1 MSDMVDQTY
10 LLAQQYNTSSNLNAR
25 IQLHER
31 FSTNPLDWHRWVF
44 EQFQIPEN
52 SRVLELGSGTGL
64 LWLKNLDR
72 FPSGCSI
79 TLSDFSS
86 GMLEDAR
93 QSLGANA
100 ARFTFAVVDAQAIPF
115 ADNSFDV
122 VIANHMLYHVPDR
135 PRAFAEI
142 RRVLAPQGH
151 FYASTSG
158 EMHLHEIKLLC
169 ERAGIRVSGV
179 LSPANEF
186 AFSLENGSAQLVP
199 WFTRIN
205 IVRMDNSLAV
215 TETEPLLAF
224 ILSSI
229 PAHEI
234 DEARIQKLRVLID
247 QELAEQGAVRIA
259 KEAGLFVASGDEA
272 R

>member
-1 MSDMVDQTY
+1 MSDMVDQKY
-10 LLAQQYNTSSNLNAR
+10 LLTQQYNTSTNLNAR

-44 EQFQIPEN
+44 EQFQIPAG

-72 FPSGCSI
+72 LPADWEI

-86 GMLEDAR
+86 GMLGDAR
-93 QSLGANA
+93 QNLGENVAL
-100 ARFTFAVVDAQAIPF
+100 FTFAVVDAQAIPF
-115 ADNSFDV
+115 ADNAFDY

-142 RRVLAPQGH
+142 RRVLAPGGR

-186 AFSLENGSAQLVP
+186 AFSLENGAAQLTP
-199 WFTRIN
+199 WFPQIN

-229 PAHEI
+229 PAREI
-234 DEARIQKLRVLID
+234 DEARIQKLRTLID
-247 QELAEQGAVRIA
+247 QELAEHGAVHIA
-259 KEAGLFVASGDEA
+259 KEAGLFIASGDEA